1 MEIKKYPNAA
11 LENYSKILIQL
22 GLVLSLFI
30 VYQLIKIKTYTRQVN
45 EISGTF
51 VRIDNVNDV
60 AEVKIVKPIEQPK
73 QKVVLPDKIIKVED
87 EKDVIET
94 VIEST
99 ETDELDA
106 VEVTNIESELET
118 VEEEETVVEDVPF
131 VVIEKVPIYP
141 GCSGNNKELR
151 ACFSA
156 KISKFVSEKF
166 NSSIATDIGLSP
178 GTTQKIFVMFKIDA
192 KGNISDIKA
201 RATHKKLQAEAIRV
215 IQSLPKMIPGEQR
228 GQKVGVKYALPI
240 VFKVQ

>member
-99 ETDELDA
+99 ETD
-106 VEVTNIESELET
+106 
-118 VEEEETVVEDVPF
+118 
-131 VVIEKVPIYP
+131 
-141 GCSGNNKELR
+141 
-151 ACFSA
+151 
-156 KISKFVSEKF
+156 
-166 NSSIATDIGLSP
+166 
-178 GTTQKIFVMFKIDA
+178 
-192 KGNISDIKA
+192 
-201 RATHKKLQAEAIRV
+201 
-215 IQSLPKMIPGEQR
+215 
-228 GQKVGVKYALPI
+228 
-240 VFKVQ
+240 